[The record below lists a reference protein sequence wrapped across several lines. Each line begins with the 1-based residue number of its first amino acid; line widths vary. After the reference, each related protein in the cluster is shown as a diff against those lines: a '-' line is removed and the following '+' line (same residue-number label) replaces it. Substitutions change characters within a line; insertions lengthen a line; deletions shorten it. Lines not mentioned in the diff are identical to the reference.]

1 MKIAFI
7 STGNAVR
14 SIMAESV
21 ARKFSRLALLSP
33 DIYSAGVEAV
43 EKIPKEVIDLLK
55 EKGYPTEGLRS
66 KNISTI
72 PYKDIDILITL
83 SPEARDRCP
92 YLEGH
97 LRREHW
103 SVEKVG
109 TLKRE
114 ELLKTLEQIEKHVK
128 ELFKIS

>member
-1 MKIAFI
+1 MRIAFV
-7 STGNAVR
+7 STRNAVR

-21 ARKFSRLALLSP
+21 AMKVSKLALLSP
-33 DIYSAGVEAV
+33 DIYSAGVEPV
-43 EKIPKEVIDLLK
+43 KEIPKEIIELLE
-55 EKGYPTEGLRS
+55 EKGYPTEGLHP
-66 KNISTI
+66 KDISAI

-92 YLEGH
+92 YLETH

-103 SVEKVG
+103 TVEEAA
-109 TLKRE
+109 TLKKE
-114 ELLKTLEQIEKHVK
+114 ELLKILEQIEKHVR